1 MVPAGAW
8 TGGSSFCRCSTGG
21 QPPHL
26 RALLSRGI
34 VPSSPARCCEVA
46 GMQAML
52 RGRRARRAPTGM
64 SPCRSGRTDSSPE
77 EHPSPSPLPL
87 VLSCLSLLSRQTA
100 ASLSSPELL
109 PAEVIYAQ
117 SPETHLQPSLRSSAF
132 PLPWLFRCGLL
143 CAPVCS
149 PTARTASPRRSCSR
163 DQTRSCCVS
172 AAEAPSLQWTH
183 ASPHPAVSGSA
194 RRTPGTGSLVNMPGS
209 PRALGFCTFT
219 MSAPDLARSLPWPET
234 DPMRQTRT
242 ACPHCLH
249 RGGPE

>member
-1 MVPAGAW
+1 MVPTRAW

-52 RGRRARRAPTGM
+52 RGRRARRAPAGM
-64 SPCRSGRTDSSPE
+64 SPCRSGRTDRSPE
-77 EHPSPSPLPL
+77 ERPSPSPLPL

-132 PLPWLFRCGLL
+132 PLPWLFRCGFL

-149 PTARTASPRRSCSR
+149 PTARPASPRRSSSQ

-183 ASPHPAVSGSA
+183 ASPHPAVPGSA

-242 ACPHCLH
+242 ACPHCLC